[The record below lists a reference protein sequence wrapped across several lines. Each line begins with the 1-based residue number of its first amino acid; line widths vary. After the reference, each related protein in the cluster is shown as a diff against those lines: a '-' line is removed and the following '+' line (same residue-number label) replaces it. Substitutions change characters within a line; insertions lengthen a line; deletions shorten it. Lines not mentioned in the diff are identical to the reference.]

1 MVQISGTIAF
11 FKAMAPVLIANVL
24 TVTFVYCF
32 AKISRKELKGEDE
45 GRLTY
50 LWLIILVFLFML
62 YGLHT
67 WGVSAASNCC
77 SSGGWEKAA
86 QVRPMRCIRAFE
98 AIDRPGHSNVSLPLK
113 SGSSNQTQLGPVMT
127 LSGLLMLD
135 QKPTWATMN
144 SRDQARPSAQV
155 PARAV
160 HFNFADEEQIPW
172 LFSRLRSI
180 RLNYRT
186 NSCFGPLAPS
196 G

>member
-11 FKAMAPVLIANVL
+11 FKAMAPVLANVL

-127 LSGLLMLD
+127 HNGHSCEVRRIFSEIERRQVRDCLLDVCLKKAGATDPGLSLRCGL
-135 QKPTWATMN
+135 T
-144 SRDQARPSAQV
+144 PSWTS
-155 PARAV
+155 P
-160 HFNFADEEQIPW
+160 
-172 LFSRLRSI
+172 
-180 RLNYRT
+180 
-186 NSCFGPLAPS
+186 SCS
-196 G
+196 